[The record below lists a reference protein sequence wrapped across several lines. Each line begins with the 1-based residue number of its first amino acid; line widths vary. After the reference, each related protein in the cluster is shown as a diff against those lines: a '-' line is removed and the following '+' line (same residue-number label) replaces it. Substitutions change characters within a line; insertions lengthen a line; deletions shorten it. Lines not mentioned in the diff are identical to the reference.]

1 MKANDFLKLL
11 QKSLKLS
18 KSNYLPLSTVRVLGT
33 SNLQTM
39 FCQKNFFTHSEV
51 MVTRGFASIHLVKYS
66 IATTANLF
74 PPYEGGKGP
83 IRSIPHLCNGQV
95 GDISYVAAEGLA
107 LWGEVF

>member
-1 MKANDFLKLL
+1 M
-11 QKSLKLS
+11 
-18 KSNYLPLSTVRVLGT
+18 RILGT
-33 SNLQTM
+33 PNLQTK
-39 FCQKNFFTHSEV
+39 FRQKSFFTDYEV
-51 MVTRGFASIHLVKYS
+51 MVARGFASIHLVKYS